1 MSRASEAAEEIVNVI
16 ANGSVKGY
24 VDGTQKMAAIID
36 TQFDPEELAAYLIK
50 HPDFDIMM
58 SLEASMGVMSIDQ
71 TTTPN
76 LRKQKL
82 LTAAIEAWKE
92 GEK

>member
-1 MSRASEAAEEIVNVI
+1 MSRASEAAAEII
-16 ANGSVKGY
+16 DCMEALCSDKSQEHL
-24 VDGTQKMAAIID
+24 TAIID

>member
-36 TQFDPEELAAYLIK
+36 SKFSAADLAK
-50 HPDFDIMM
+50 
-58 SLEASMGVMSIDQ
+58 SLVHQIGWVVNPSGRTFAIFHNGREDAGLE
-71 TTTPN
+71 T
-76 LRKQKL
+76 